1 MKAGPLRFAL
11 LTAAAASV
19 LSGCAP
25 LPSFGQLRA
34 DARSAVESI
43 ADYLPP
49 DTPIRD
55 RSAGEAG
62 PCGRGT
68 VSYTEHW
75 EGYPEADFD
84 GEEFIA
90 TLIQELPDEFVV
102 FDTGVPMSDPNLS
115 FKYHGMTVGVVVN
128 HEEPQKPKV
137 NILAISRC
145 GMPPGDE

>member
-1 MKAGPLRFAL
+1 MKATPLRSAL
-11 LTAAAASV
+11 LTVAAASV
-19 LSGCAP
+19 LSGCSP

-34 DARSAVESI
+34 DTRSAVESI
-43 ADYLPP
+43 ADYLPTG
-49 DTPIRD
+49 TPIRD
-55 RSAGEAG
+55 RSTGEAG

-68 VSYTEHW
+68 VSHTEHW
-75 EGYPEADFD
+75 EAYPGADFD

-115 FKYHGMTVGVVVN
+115 LKYRGMTVGVVVN

-145 GMPPGDE
+145 GLPPEEK